1 MPNSYVLH
9 FPPLITSG
17 VKSHELTWAQ
27 NIDPED
33 HATLDTLA
41 LGAEAGSGGRTLAD
55 IIFSKMEGGAATS
68 AIETDGMLSLHHPC
82 PSNYGR
88 LQMLTFSLDGGPP
101 DPRKGLNPKVV
112 EVYTK

>member
-1 MPNSYVLH
+1 MGDVAD
-9 FPPLITSG
+9 I
-17 VKSHELTWAQ
+17 Q

-41 LGAEAGSGGRTLAD
+41 LGEEAGSGSRTLAD
-55 IIFSKMEGGAATS
+55 MIFSKMQGGAAS
-68 AIETDGMLSLHHPC
+68 HEMEEEGECGPEPRGDRDADATD
-82 PSNYGR
+82 N
-88 LQMLTFSLDGGPP
+88 GPP